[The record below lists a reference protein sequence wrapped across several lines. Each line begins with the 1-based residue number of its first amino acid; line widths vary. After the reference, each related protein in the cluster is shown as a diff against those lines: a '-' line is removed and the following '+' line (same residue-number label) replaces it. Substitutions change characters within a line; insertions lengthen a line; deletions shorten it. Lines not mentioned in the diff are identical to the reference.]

1 MCLSVCWHMLLPA
14 PGSLL
19 SHMPG
24 YLPRKARQWSR
35 VQKEESGDS
44 WAFFSLWPALLA
56 SHHLDSACRGWR
68 LGTPGSFP
76 GTQQLEKRT
85 QMWTSRE
92 PPAEVNRERGMQPE
106 FWGPNRACTGSKPIL
121 GVRFAGSGSL
131 GGLVLPLCVWE
142 IRGQLQGL
150 EAVRTVG
157 EAPACGPLALLAEG
171 LPLGLLRAL
180 LWSSRGW
187 GQQGLR
193 IFSEVLPGG

>member
-1 MCLSVCWHMLLPA
+1 
-14 PGSLL
+14 
-19 SHMPG
+19 
-24 YLPRKARQWSR
+24 
-35 VQKEESGDS
+35 
-44 WAFFSLWPALLA
+44 
-56 SHHLDSACRGWR
+56 
-68 LGTPGSFP
+68 
-76 GTQQLEKRT
+76 
-85 QMWTSRE
+85 
-92 PPAEVNRERGMQPE
+92 MQPE
-106 FWGPNRACTGSKPIL
+106 FWGPNPACTGSKPIL

-131 GGLVLPLCVWE
+131 GGLVLLLCVWE

-180 LWSSRGW
+180 LWFSRGW